1 MSVPVSLFTLVQ
13 PRLTVFALAPVLLP
27 VMGIEP
33 LALSVQ
39 HPQGRRVCWVPDAE
53 NPPHSPASRAAA
65 LGAFMTRHQ
74 PSAEPAILLVP
85 DYAMVQ
91 RFVPVSTRW
100 PCPVVQIQ
108 TLAARWGI
116 SSWACATKE
125 DRAPAVS
132 LLAWWQQTAQPALPP
147 QTTVYDLLR
156 PSA

>member
-1 MSVPVSLFTLVQ
+1 MSMSVSLFTLVQ
-13 PRLTVFALAPVLLP
+13 PRLTVFVLAPVILP

-33 LALSVQ
+33 LALAVQ
-39 HPQGRRVCWVPDAE
+39 HPQGRRVCWVPDEE
-53 NPPHSPASRAAA
+53 NPPHSPAARAAA
-65 LGAFMTRHQ
+65 LGAFMIRHQ
-74 PSAEPAILLVP
+74 PFVEPAILLVP

-116 SSWACATKE
+116 PLWVCATEE
-125 DRAPAVS
+125 DRVPAVS
-132 LLAWWQQTAQPALPP
+132 LLTWWQQTAQPALPP